1 MRNINLIVLHH
12 SATEPKAY
20 EGDLDGQAM
29 VDIICSN
36 HHRNWSKRFPNYKC
50 DYHYL
55 IGPTGKVFEGQPLEQ
70 VGFHCGN
77 YEKNRRSIGI
87 CFLGNFEKIK
97 MPMEQ
102 FNTGVKLIKDLLKR
116 FNIPVENIE
125 LHRDIAPTL
134 CPGKHFPFDKMLKES
149 LNTDVDISDEDIYSE
164 KDEYKESEDAIKWGL
179 ETKLARPFPSTP
191 VFLEQYLDEEIT
203 MERLL
208 RILFRF
214 DKLLDKKFGKLLDKE
229 VKITGGGSAKN
240 YNLK

>member
-36 HHRNWSKRFPNYKC
+36 HHSNWSKYYPNYKC
-50 DYHYL
+50 DYQYL

-77 YEKNRRSIGI
+77 YK
-87 CFLGNFEKIK
+87 KIK

-134 CPGKHFPFDKMLKES
+134 CPGKHFPDEDMLAEIQRI
-149 LNTDVDISDEDIYSE
+149 NTDVDINNEDIYSE

-179 ETKLARPFPSTP
+179 ETKIVRPFPSTP
-191 VFLEQYLDEEIT
+191 VYLEQYLDEEIT

-208 RILFRF
+208 IILYRLK
-214 DKLLDKKFGKLLDKE
+214 KLLDKG

>member
-1 MRNINLIVLHH
+1 MREINAIILHH

-50 DYHYL
+50 DYQYL
-55 IGPTGKVFEGQPLEQ
+55 IGPTGKVFEGQPLEK

-87 CFLGNFEKIK
+87 CFLGNFEKIL
-97 MPMEQ
+97 MPEKQMLAGAE
-102 FNTGVKLIKDLLKR
+102 LIKNLRER
-116 FNIPVENIE
+116 FNIKEIKK
-125 LHRDIAPTL
+125 HSDIVPTL

-149 LNTDVDISDEDIYSE
+149 LNTDVDISNEDIYSE

-214 DKLLDKKFGKLLDKE
+214 DKLLDKKFGKLLDRE

-240 YNLK
+240 YTL